1 MDELGYIGEE
11 RPLLIRK
18 GAPLGP
24 YAATLTDANG
34 QPVNLTNCTIPW
46 VIKKY
51 WKDAEPV
58 ASGVFE
64 VTDGASGQ
72 YTVFIDHQDT
82 DVLFA
87 GGTLNEPASMGHW
100 QADVV
105 DAANVPQPLYY
116 GQVRVQ
122 RDLMP

>member
-1 MDELGYIGEE
+1 MDQLGYIGEE

-24 YAATLTDANG
+24 YTATLTDANG
-34 QPVNLTNCTIPW
+34 DPVNLTNCTIPW

-51 WKDAEPV
+51 WRDSEPV
-58 ASGVFE
+58 ASGAFE
-64 VTDGASGQ
+64 VTDGPAGQ
-72 YTVFIDHQDT
+72 YTVFIAHTDT

-87 GGTLNEPASMGHW
+87 AGTLYDPASMGQW

-105 DAANVPQPLYY
+105 DAAAVPQPLYY
-116 GQVRVQ
+116 GPVRVQ